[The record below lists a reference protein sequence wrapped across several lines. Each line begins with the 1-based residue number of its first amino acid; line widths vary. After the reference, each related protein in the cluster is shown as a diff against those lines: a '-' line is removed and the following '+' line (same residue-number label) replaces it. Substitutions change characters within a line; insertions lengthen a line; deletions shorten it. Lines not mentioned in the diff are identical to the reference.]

1 MLLFP
6 RASLTIGVY
15 STRCERIIQ
24 MIYNFV
30 ISSMIVVLL
39 LAEIILPIILILA
52 LGFFTWRLVRK
63 KWIDRIF
70 ASLVYQRN
78 PLVREFYNQVGRSVE
93 EKGNKLVRPIAYIAL
108 ILSIGLI
115 LKTLWPHVFHDNETA
130 NPFLMEGLP
139 LLFLHIG
146 LIFLGFG
153 VSASVISSLFLIKE
167 AKKIRV
173 YNRSLEIYLL
183 SKYLE
188 NILYITLGIAVIVGV
203 AYLWFF
209 LLEKLLPIFRYFE
222 NESASFVELK
232 VNYEEMLKILRNLLM
247 SFRNQFQTWCITSFL
262 ISLASFAVPYMWF
275 KGRRFATVFL
285 ALFLSGTAFSYFVS
299 FLIERFLT
307 SELTLMFIA
316 VWIFSALITYMVSH
330 LVNTVSLNRIYIC
343 KHCRAENGIH
353 SKYCSAC
360 GKKLIPL
367 PMG

>member
-1 MLLFP
+1 
-6 RASLTIGVY
+6 
-15 STRCERIIQ
+15 

-30 ISSMIVVLL
+30 VSFIIVVLL
-39 LAEIILPIILILA
+39 LAEVILPIILILV
-52 LGFFTWRLVRK
+52 LGFFMWRLVRK

-78 PLVREFYNQVGRSVE
+78 LLVREFHKQVGRSVE
-93 EKGNKLVRPIAYIAL
+93 EKSNRLVKPIAYTAL
-108 ILSIGLI
+108 ILCIALI
-115 LKTLWPHVFHDNETA
+115 LKTLWPHVFHYSDTVNLS
-130 NPFLMEGLP
+130 LMDGLP
-139 LLFLHIG
+139 KMFLYIG

-153 VSASVISSLFLIKE
+153 VSASVISSLLFIKE
-167 AKKIRV
+167 AKNIKV

-188 NILYITLGIAVIVGV
+188 NILYITFGIALIIGV

-232 VNYEEMLKILRNLLM
+232 VNYEEMLKILRNLLI

-275 KGRRFATVFL
+275 KGRRFTTVFL
-285 ALFLSGTAFSYFVS
+285 ELFLSGTAFSYFVS
-299 FLIERFLT
+299 FLIEKFFT
-307 SELTLMFIA
+307 SELTLIFIA
-316 VWIFSALITYMVSH
+316 VWIFSALITYVVSH
-330 LVNTVSLNRIYIC
+330 LINTISLNKIYIC
-343 KHCRAENGIH
+343 KYCRAENGVH
-353 SKYCSAC
+353 SKYCNGC

-367 PMG
+367 PME